1 MNVLHCLPH
10 HTHNPVDSPTSP
22 WSTHVTLTVMTRQ
35 CLHLDMHKTVPWS
48 KRLKLPSKV
57 FTFLSAGLGI
67 AHEFQEMSSTT
78 PQPSFSTSHDKGKR
92 TSILTVR
99 SDCHMGPEYQ
109 VAQAFLKQKQ
119 KQANKQTKLIVW
131 LVTV

>member
-1 MNVLHCLPH
+1 MSPFRHAQNCTLVQKIKTALQSVHFLP
-10 HTHNPVDSPTSP
+10 
-22 WSTHVTLTVMTRQ
+22 
-35 CLHLDMHKTVPWS
+35 
-48 KRLKLPSKV
+48 
-57 FTFLSAGLGI
+57 AGLGI

-92 TSILTVR
+92 TGILTVR

>member
-1 MNVLHCLPH
+1 MFYTASPSTL
-10 HTHNPVDSPTSP
+10 NPVDSPTSP
-22 WSTHVTLTVMTRQ
+22 WSTRVTLTVMTRQ

-57 FTFLSAGLGI
+57 FTFPPAGLGT
-67 AHEFQEMSSTT
+67 AHEFQEVSSTI

-92 TSILTVR
+92 TGILTVR
-99 SDCHMGPEYQ
+99 NDCHVGPEHQ

-119 KQANKQTKLIVW
+119 NKTHSMATNRV
-131 LVTV
+131 

>member
-1 MNVLHCLPH
+1 MA
-10 HTHNPVDSPTSP
+10 
-22 WSTHVTLTVMTRQ
+22 RQ

-57 FTFLSAGLGI
+57 FTFPPAGLGI
-67 AHEFQEMSSTT
+67 AHEFQEVSSTT

-92 TSILTVR
+92 TGILTVR
-99 SDCHMGPEYQ
+99 NDCHMGPEHQ

-119 KQANKQTKLIVW
+119 KQKQTKKTHSVASNR
-131 LVTV
+131 V